1 MRTSSKSSNSNPMEP
16 SQNNWIVISLGG
28 SLVVPDRV
36 DGDYVRRFSAL
47 VREEVALG
55 RRIAII
61 TGGGKVA
68 REYRD
73 ALARTGVIDPAVLDQ
88 IGITVTRLNAELFR
102 QALRDVAD
110 SEIFLD
116 PLEVVPNGK
125 PVLIGGGW
133 KPGHSSD
140 GAAIGLAQA
149 LGAKK
154 VVNLSNIDHVYTA
167 DPRKDPTATPIET
180 ISWTEFRKLLPKDWD
195 PGLSAPFDPIA
206 AGMAQD
212 LGIEVAV
219 MNGHDLENLKNY
231 FAGEASIGTIISN

>member
-1 MRTSSKSSNSNPMEP
+1 MEP
-16 SQNNWIVISLGG
+16 AQNNWIVISLGG

-36 DGDYVRRFSAL
+36 DGDYVKRFAAL

-73 ALARTGVIDPAVLDQ
+73 ALAATGVLDPVLLDEM
-88 IGITVTRLNAELFR
+88 GISVTRLNAELFR
-102 QALRDVAD
+102 QALRDLAAP
-110 SEIFLD
+110 EIFLD
-116 PLEVVPNGK
+116 PTTVVAGDM
-125 PVLIGGGW
+125 PVIIGGGW

-140 GAAIGLAQA
+140 GAAIGLAET

-154 VVNLSNIDHVYTA
+154 LVNLSNIDHVYTA

-195 PGLSAPFDPIA
+195 PGLSAPFDPVA

-212 LGIEVAV
+212 MGIEVAV
-219 MNGHDLENLKNY
+219 MNGRDLENLKQY
-231 FAGEASIGTIISN
+231 FAGEQSVGTIISN

>member
-1 MRTSSKSSNSNPMEP
+1 METI
-16 SQNNWIVISLGG
+16 QNNWIVISLGG
-28 SLVVPDRV
+28 SLIVPDRV
-36 DGDYVRRFSAL
+36 DGSYVQRFVAL
-47 VREEVALG
+47 VRQEVALG

-61 TGGGKVA
+61 TGGGKVS

-73 ALARTGVIDPAVLDQ
+73 ALATAGVTDPILLDQ

-102 QALRDVAD
+102 QGLRDVAD

-116 PLEVVPNGK
+116 PLEVVPSDK
-125 PVLIGGGW
+125 PVIIGGGW

-140 GAAIGLAQA
+140 GAAVGLAQA

-154 VVNLSNIDHVYTA
+154 VINLSNIDHVYTA

-195 PGLSAPFDPIA
+195 PGLSAPFDPVA

-219 MNGHDLENLKNY
+219 MNGQDLDNLKKY
-231 FAGEASIGTIISN
+231 FDGQPSIGTIIRN